1 MVGPSGF
8 AVLPAT
14 PARLAWVAAALPVAR
29 AALRAAGP
37 HDWRCGGTWFAGVDA
52 LPNDGAGR
60 VGAGPLPEGLPDA
73 PRPLHP
79 AQLSVTRPGYPRP
92 SAGEGEAAFGYRLRR
107 DAAHLDGL
115 LPEGPDRRRHLR
127 EPHAWIAGIAL
138 TAADP
143 GAAPLVLWEGSQL
156 PMRAAIAAALAGTAP
171 EHWGE
176 VDLTEA
182 YQQARREVFAT
193 CTRREVP
200 LTPGEMVLMHRHLL
214 HGIAPWAEG
223 ATAAP
228 EGRAIAYFRPM
239 LAGPEDWLAE

>member
-14 PARLAWVAAALPVAR
+14 PARLAWVAAALPAAR
-29 AALRAAGP
+29 AALAAAGP
-37 HDWRCGGTWFAGVDA
+37 ADWRCGGTWFAGVDA
-52 LPNDGAGR
+52 LANDGQGR
-60 VGAGPLPEGLPDA
+60 VAGGPPPEGLPDA

-92 SAGEGEAAFGYRLRR
+92 SPAEGEAAYGYRQRR

-115 LPEGPDRRRHLR
+115 LPEGPGRRRHLR

-143 GAAPLVLWEGSQL
+143 GASPLVVWQGSHR
-156 PMRAAIAAALAGTAP
+156 PMRAALVAALAGTDPAG
-171 EHWGE
+171 WGE

-182 YQQARREVFAT
+182 YHEARRQVFAT
-193 CTRREVP
+193 CARREVP
-200 LTPGEMVLMHRHLL
+200 LAPGEMVLMHRHLL
-214 HGIAPWAEG
+214 HGIAPWADG
-223 ATAAP
+223 AGAAP

-239 LAGPEDWLAE
+239 LARLEEWLAA